1 MPQSN
6 NIALKVFSQAFNGK
20 DIETVFN
27 QLVSSISKETK
38 KTEKEVI
45 DQINNNLS
53 FSKELQDK
61 IISEFEKAE
70 KSLGGKSFTFSK
82 DLFKGIFDTNGIEEE
97 INKVV
102 KTFENNIESLIN
114 LKNRI
119 GDDKVF
125 FSMDTSQL
133 DEAIKK
139 EQQLIEL
146 IEKRNSLEKGDRSK
160 TGITR
165 NINNLEKEL
174 NSYISNL
181 RSSSSNLSGQ
191 INVPTIDEK
200 DLKLINNTPLQEVGR
215 KLQGVIN
222 INKKA
227 NNGKMVE
234 VNCGTGAMILAYA
247 STLKMFKLNYKFDLE
262 VTAID
267 TDIINVFMTYIQLYF
282 FEISA
287 VVILVD
293 EKTNKELMRL
303 YTPFNKYDMENLMV
317 A

>member
-200 DLKLINNTPLQEVGR
+200 DLKLIN
-215 KLQGVIN
+215 KS
-222 INKKA
+222 
-227 NNGKMVE
+227 
-234 VNCGTGAMILAYA
+234 MIL
-247 STLKMFKLNYKFDLE
+247 STKLSFSSVK
-262 VTAID
+262 
-267 TDIINVFMTYIQLYF
+267 
-282 FEISA
+282 
-287 VVILVD
+287 
-293 EKTNKELMRL
+293 
-303 YTPFNKYDMENLMV
+303 
-317 A
+317 